1 MSLLTD
7 KTMREQALKELFW
20 EWCPNDC
27 RDRKKDPLTDE
38 ERAGCVASGGFAEE
52 AIALEVAGV
61 PLSELIE
68 KAESGELVD
77 KGALLMRF
85 AEWALTLEHDEW
97 MIAAEDIDR
106 MKAGLEPEGMWIAAK
121 ALKGECLLCDHKA
134 EGGDDYCEGCRLA
147 IDTEQQHEEDELTR
161 HQGV

>member
-1 MSLLTD
+1 MTD
-7 KTMREQALKELFW
+7 KTRETIAEGN
-20 EWCPNDC
+20 PY
-27 RDRKKDPLTDE
+27 DE
-38 ERAGCVASGGFAEE
+38 YEE
-52 AIALEVAGV
+52 AEYGRLPVGSLSDEHRAWNEGAAFTLALEVAGV

-68 KAESGELVD
+68 KAESGKLAD

-106 MKAGLEPEGMWIAAK
+106 MKAGLEPEGMWMAAK
-121 ALKGECLLCDHKA
+121 ALKGECLLCDHTKA
-134 EGGDDYCEGCRLA
+134 EGGDDYCEDCRLA
-147 IDTEQQHEEDELTR
+147 INTEQQHEEDELTR

>member
-1 MSLLTD
+1 MTEIRDQIRNILPCPPIVHRYYFTD
-7 KTMREQALKELFW
+7 AILAIKVNGITLGEL
-20 EWCPNDC
+20 
-27 RDRKKDPLTDE
+27 
-38 ERAGCVASGGFAEE
+38 AEE
-52 AIALEVAGV
+52 A
-61 PLSELIE
+61 
-68 KAESGELVD
+68 KSGKLVD

>member
-1 MSLLTD
+1 M
-7 KTMREQALKELFW
+7 
-20 EWCPNDC
+20 
-27 RDRKKDPLTDE
+27 
-38 ERAGCVASGGFAEE
+38 V
-52 AIALEVAGV
+52 
-61 PLSELIE
+61 LSVIE
-68 KAESGELVD
+68 KAESGKLVD

-106 MKAGLEPEGMWIAAK
+106 MKAGLEPEGMWITAK
-121 ALKGECLLCDHKA
+121 ALKGECLECDHKA
-134 EGGDDYCEGCRLA
+134 EDGDDYCEECRLA